1 MPGKEVVFDDNGND
15 LPPGTSQF
23 EEADDSPAEVPD
35 ATEPD
40 AEAPAP
46 AAKYRI
52 GDREFATQEEA
63 LAFANS
69 QVSTLETE
77 RQLSDAYRQG
87 IQDAVQH
94 VNTQQSVTPP
104 APAEPEF
111 DEQLYY
117 ENPAAFLKKYG
128 QQIAQQVTSQVHG
141 QLSEKELS
149 NKIWNDFAARHPELA
164 DYRDE
169 VEQTAAKHLAE
180 LKLVNSTKGQTAGFD
195 YVALKVKSNF
205 ERYANAVKPHKQL
218 PNSRQSAGTPGQ
230 SSSVTP
236 KTTAKKPLSMAE
248 QIRSI
253 KPKRR

>member
-15 LPPGTSQF
+15 MPAGTEQF
-23 EEADDSPAEVPD
+23 EGGDAPETEAAE
-35 ATEPD
+35 ALET
-40 AEAPAP
+40 EAPAP
-46 AAKYRI
+46 AKYRI

-77 RQLSDAYRQG
+77 RQLTDAYRQG
-87 IQDAVQH
+87 IQDAVTH
-94 VNTQQSVTPP
+94 ANPQQSVTPP

-111 DEQLYY
+111 NEQLYY
-117 ENPAAFLKKYG
+117 ENPAEFLKNYSK
-128 QQIAQQVTSQVHG
+128 QITQQVTTQIHS

-149 NKIWNDFAARHPELA
+149 NKIWNDFATRHPELA

-169 VEQTAAKHLAE
+169 VEATAAKHLSE
-180 LKLVNSTKGQTAGFD
+180 LKLVNQTKGQTAGFD

-205 ERYANAVKPHKQL
+205 ERYANAVKPHKAL
-218 PNSRQSAGTPGQ
+218 PNSRQASGQPGQ
-230 SSSVTP
+230 SSGVTP